1 MRLKKSLLHITSDVV
16 GYLHYYVILPSSVP
30 PSSTVQGE
38 SLWLTVALP
47 VCHQWRTVDRPE
59 LFAGASELRMI
70 PSHST
75 VLSELGLSEGRR
87 SSESALEGPSAEHG
101 TLSGDGGQRN
111 PTDVTDKPTDVTE
124 P

>member
-38 SLWLTVALP
+38 SLRLTVALP

-70 PSHST
+70 MIPSHST
-75 VLSELGLSEGRR
+75 VLSELGLSKGRR
-87 SSESALEGPSAEHG
+87 SS
-101 TLSGDGGQRN
+101 
-111 PTDVTDKPTDVTE
+111 
-124 P
+124 